1 MMAMRQARPGKRA
14 TPRDAQK
21 RKPDHPR
28 MLEKFGYALS
38 GILAAARSERNFRIE
53 LVLAV
58 VALVLCAVL
67 RVMLWGWICVL
78 ILIGLVLFAELFN
91 TAIEAV
97 VDLASPEYH
106 ELAKRAKDIAA
117 GAVLS
122 LSIIS
127 VIAGLAIYIDAFMRL
142 IGR

>member
-1 MMAMRQARPGKRA
+1 MAMRQARSGKRA
-14 TPRDAQK
+14 TPRDARK

-53 LVLAV
+53 FVLAII
-58 VALVLCAVL
+58 ALVLCAVL
-67 RVMLWGWICVL
+67 RVMLWGWVCVL

>member
-1 MMAMRQARPGKRA
+1 M
-14 TPRDAQK
+14 T
-21 RKPDHPR
+21 
-28 MLEKFGYALS
+28 EKFGYALS
-38 GILAAARSERNFRIE
+38 GILSAAGSERNFRIE
-53 LVLAV
+53 LVFAV
-58 VALVLCAVL
+58 IALVLCAVL
-67 RVMLWGWICVL
+67 RVPTWGWVCVL

-117 GAVLS
+117 GAVLT
-122 LSIIS
+122 LSVIS
-127 VIAGLAIYIDAFMRL
+127 VIAGLAIYIDAFIRL